1 MNRLDLPRKV
11 NKVKVMTTIS
21 KSALVTYSPEEMFKL
36 VDDIE
41 SYADFLPWCG
51 KATEISRNET
61 DVEASLFISHSGL
74 NKEFTTLNKNTVF
87 EKIEMHLV
95 NGPFKNLDGV
105 WLFEPL
111 GETACKI
118 SLNLEFEFSNKLIS
132 ISLGPI
138 FSKIANNLVDAFIKR
153 ADTVYG

>member
-1 MNRLDLPRKV
+1 
-11 NKVKVMTTIS
+11 MTIIS
-21 KSALVTYSPEEMFKL
+21 KNALVSYSPEQMFKL
-36 VDDIE
+36 IDDIE
-41 SYADFLPWCG
+41 AYSDFLPWCS
-51 KATEISRNET
+51 KATEIYRDDKN
-61 DVEASLFISHSGL
+61 VEASIFISHSGF
-74 NKEFTTLNKNTVF
+74 NKEFTTKNKNTSF

-111 GETACKI
+111 GQSACKV
-118 SLNLEFEFSNKLIS
+118 SLNLEFEFSSKIIS

-138 FSKIANNLVDAFIKR
+138 FSKIANSLVDAFIKR

>member
-1 MNRLDLPRKV
+1 
-11 NKVKVMTTIS
+11 MTTIS
-21 KSALVTYSPEEMFKL
+21 KTALVTHSPQEMFKL

-41 SYADFLPWCG
+41 AYSEFLPWCG
-51 KATEISRNET
+51 KAKEISRDLKT
-61 DVEASLFISHSGL
+61 VEASLFISHSGL
-74 NKEFTTLNKNTVF
+74 NKEFTTQNKNTAF

-111 GETACKI
+111 GESACKV
-118 SLNLEFEFSNKLIS
+118 SLNLEFEFASKIVS
-132 ISLGPI
+132 VTLGPI

-153 ADTVYG
+153 ADSIYG

>member
-1 MNRLDLPRKV
+1 
-11 NKVKVMTTIS
+11 MTTIN
-21 KSALVTYSPEEMFKL
+21 KSALVPYSPEQMFKL
-36 VDDIE
+36 IDDIE
-41 SYADFLPWCG
+41 AYSDFLPWCG
-51 KATEISRNET
+51 KATEIARDKKN
-61 DVEASLFISHSGL
+61 VEASILISHSGL
-74 NKEFTTLNKNTVF
+74 NKEFTTQNKNTAF

-118 SLNLEFEFSNKLIS
+118 SLNLEFEFSSKIITITLW
-132 ISLGPI
+132 PV
-138 FSKIANNLVDAFIKR
+138 FSKIANSLVDAFIKR

>member
-1 MNRLDLPRKV
+1 
-11 NKVKVMTTIS
+11 MTTIS
-21 KSALVTYSPEEMFKL
+21 KSALVAYTPEQMFQL

-41 SYADFLPWCG
+41 AYPDFLPWCG
-51 KATEISRNET
+51 KATEIERDEKN
-61 DVEASLFISHSGL
+61 VEASLLISHSGL
-74 NKEFTTLNKNTVF
+74 NKEFTTKNANTTF

-111 GETACKI
+111 GDAACKV
-118 SLNLEFEFSNKLIS
+118 SLNLEFEFSSKIIS
-132 ISLGPI
+132 ASLGPV

>member
-1 MNRLDLPRKV
+1 MK
-11 NKVKVMTTIS
+11 TIS
-21 KSALVTYSPEEMFKL
+21 KSALVLHTAEEMFRL

-41 SYADFLPWCG
+41 AYSDFLPWCG
-51 KATEISRNET
+51 KATEISRDET
-61 DVEASLFISHSGL
+61 NVEASLLIAHTGL
-74 NKEFTTLNKNTVF
+74 NKTFTTKNKNTPF
-87 EKIEMHLV
+87 QKIEMHLV

-105 WLFEPL
+105 WQFEPM

-118 SLNLEFEFSNKLIS
+118 LFNLEFEFSSKI
-132 ISLGPI
+132 IGITLGPV